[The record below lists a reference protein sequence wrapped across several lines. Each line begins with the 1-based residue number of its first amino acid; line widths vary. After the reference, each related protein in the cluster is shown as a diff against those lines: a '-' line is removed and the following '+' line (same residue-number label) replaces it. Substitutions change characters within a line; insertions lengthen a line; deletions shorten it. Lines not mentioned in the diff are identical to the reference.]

1 MLYGQNN
8 DLWKISTRGPNK
20 SCSGT
25 FSASS
30 RLQGKRLVTDTVEFS
45 QREQD
50 VDL

>member
-1 MLYGQNN
+1 MIYGKYQPEVRI
-8 DLWKISTRGPNK
+8 KVFF
-20 SCSGT
+20 T